1 MAIQK
6 IDADSVYKNSVE
18 RLSNRP
24 TAASRVGQGGMP
36 PEKLKAA
43 YDALAK
49 LAIEK
54 VNEVINAINAA
65 PSEESIAGL
74 IMTPIPTGEL
84 DGEYKTLYE
93 VLTDLIDGDLAG
105 YLKLNGLW
113 DDDLYGELE
122 AIQSAI
128 GEKTDAAN
136 AEGSLYARIA
146 AALVKISA
154 NADAIAAFDRRK
166 WGTDNLQDGAVT
178 RDKLA
183 DGSVGAEELAAGA
196 VGTDK
201 MLDGAVSSDKLAPG
215 AVVRESIA
223 NGAVNGDK
231 LAAGSVTGSKLDA
244 DLLARMDA
252 AFQDVSYNARNGVI
266 TLTAADGSTKTVD
279 LPLELLISDG
289 WYAAP
294 YSENSSYRAGE
305 YCTREGA
312 LYRCVRDTTGAFD
325 ASAWTLAAADAESE
339 DELVLE
345 LASGGVIEIPA
356 DAIAGDIIADTTL
369 SKAGQA
375 ADAAVV
381 GTKFTDVIS
390 RLEELEYIPI
400 KITAISN
407 NYGNV
412 EIGST
417 VSNPVFTWTL
427 NKQPSFQEFR
437 TYNSA
442 GAASDFAVV
451 MPTDSRSYKIEGD
464 ISSYLRFELTV
475 KDGKNTVTASSAINF
490 LNGVYYG
497 AAVPATYNSTFIL
510 GLTKK
515 LASSKTGTVN
525 VTAGDGQYIYYCYP
539 ARFGTASFV
548 VGGFTGGF
556 ELAGAV
562 SFTNASGYT
571 ENYYVYKSEQAGLG
585 ALKVEVS

>member
-1 MAIQK
+1 MAIKK
-6 IDADSVYKNSVE
+6 IDAEQIYSNSME
-18 RLSNRP
+18 RYANRP
-24 TAASRVGQGGMP
+24 GSASRYGRGGMTT
-36 PEKLKAA
+36 EKVKAA
-43 YDALAK
+43 YDALAL

-54 VNEVINAINAA
+54 VNEVIDAINAA
-65 PSEESIAGL
+65 ASAESIAGL

-113 DDDLYGELE
+113 DDDLYGEFE

-128 GEKTDAAN
+128 GEPSDTADAA
-136 AEGSLYARIA
+136 GSLYARIA
-146 AALVKISA
+146 HVAQLIKNNADAVLKIYDHVWSGKNIAEGAITGEKISA
-154 NADAIAAFDRRK
+154 
-166 WGTDNLQDGAVT
+166 GAVSA
-178 RDKLA
+178 DKLA
-183 DGSVGAEELAAGA
+183 TDSVTADKIAAGAVAREHIAVGAVNSERLAAGA
-196 VGTDK
+196 VG
-201 MLDGAVSSDKLAPG
+201 
-215 AVVRESIA
+215 E
-223 NGAVNGDK
+223 
-231 LAAGSVTGSKLDA
+231 SKLDA
-244 DLLARMDA
+244 AIVARINA
-252 AFQDVSYNARNGVI
+252 AFRDVSYDVKTGVLTFVTAGGNAH
-266 TLTAADGSTKTVD
+266 TVD

-294 YSENSSYRAGE
+294 YDEQSTYSPGE
-305 YCTREGA
+305 YCTSDNM
-312 LYRCVRDTTGAFD
+312 LLKCTQTTWGEFN
-325 ASAWTLAAADAESE
+325 ASAWVVAQEVAESDKE
-339 DELVLE
+339 IVLE

-417 VSNPVFTWTL
+417 VSDPVFTWTL
-427 NKQPSFQEFR
+427 NKDPLFQEFR

-442 GAASDFAVV
+442 GSASAFAVV
-451 MPTDSRSYKIEGD
+451 MPPDSRSHKIEGD

-475 KDGKNTVTASSAINF
+475 KDSKNTVTASSAINF

-497 AAVPATYNSTFIL
+497 AAAVPAAYDSAFIL

-539 ARFGTASFV
+539 TRFGAATFV

-556 ELAGAV
+556 ELVGTI

-571 ENYYVYKSEQAGLG
+571 ENYYVYKSEQVGLG

>member
-1 MAIQK
+1 MAIK
-6 IDADSVYKNSVE
+6 RIDAEQIYSNSME
-18 RLSNRP
+18 RYANRP
-24 TAASRVGQGGMP
+24 GSASRYGRGGMTT
-36 PEKLKAA
+36 EKVKAA
-43 YDALAK
+43 YDALAL

-54 VNEVINAINAA
+54 ANEVVDAINADA
-65 PSEESIAGL
+65 SEESIAGL

-93 VLTDLIDGDLAG
+93 VLTNLIDGDLAG

-122 AIQSAI
+122 TIQSAI
-128 GEKTDAAN
+128 GEPSDTADAA
-136 AEGSLYARIA
+136 GSLHARIA
-146 AALVKISA
+146 HVARLIKDNADAVLKIYDHVWSGKNIADGAITGEKISA
-154 NADAIAAFDRRK
+154 
-166 WGTDNLQDGAVT
+166 GAVSA
-178 RDKLA
+178 DKLA
-183 DGSVGAEELAAGA
+183 TDSVTADKIAPGAVAREHIAVGAVNSERLAAGA
-196 VGTDK
+196 VG
-201 MLDGAVSSDKLAPG
+201 
-215 AVVRESIA
+215 E
-223 NGAVNGDK
+223 
-231 LAAGSVTGSKLDA
+231 SKLDA
-244 DLLARMDA
+244 AIVARINA
-252 AFQDVSYNARNGVI
+252 AFRDVSYDVKTGV
-266 TLTAADGSTKTVD
+266 LTFVTAGGDAHTVD

-294 YSENSSYRAGE
+294 YDEQSTYSPGE
-305 YCTREGA
+305 YCTSDNM
-312 LYRCVRDTTGAFD
+312 LLKCTQTTWGEFN
-325 ASAWTLAAADAESE
+325 ASAWVVAQEVAESDKE
-339 DELVLE
+339 IVLE

-417 VSNPVFTWTL
+417 VSDPVFTWTL
-427 NKQPSFQEFR
+427 NKDPSFQEFR

-442 GAASDFAVV
+442 GTASAFAVV
-451 MPTDSRSYKIEGD
+451 MPPDSRSHKIEGD
-464 ISSYLRFELTV
+464 ISSYLRFELTA

-497 AAVPATYNSTFIL
+497 AAAVPAAYDSAFIL

-515 LASSKTGTVN
+515 LASGRTGAVN

-539 ARFGTASFV
+539 TRFGAATFV

-556 ELAGAV
+556 ELVGTI

>member
-65 PSEESIAGL
+65 PSAESIAGL

-146 AALVKISA
+146 HVAQLIKNNADAVLKIYDHVWSGKNIAEGAITGEKISA
-154 NADAIAAFDRRK
+154 
-166 WGTDNLQDGAVT
+166 GAVSA
-178 RDKLA
+178 DKLA
-183 DGSVGAEELAAGA
+183 TDSVTA
-196 VGTDK
+196 DK
-201 MLDGAVSSDKLAPG
+201 IAPG

-244 DLLARMDA
+244 DLLARMGA

-294 YSENSSYRAGE
+294 YSEDSSYRAGE

-339 DELVLE
+339 NELVLE

-375 ADAAVV
+375 ADAAVC
-381 GTKFTDVIS
+381 GAKFADVIA
-390 RLEELEYIPI
+390 RLSELEYVPI
-400 KITAISN
+400 AITAISS
-407 NYGNV
+407 NYSNV
-412 EIGST
+412 EIGRTLSD
-417 VSNPVFTWTL
+417 VKLNWTL
-427 NKQPSFQEFR
+427 NKTPSLQSFKA
-437 TYNSA
+437 YD
-442 GAASDFAVV
+442 ASGTLLGGMAIV
-451 MPTDSRSYKIEGD
+451 MPSDMREYSVSGTVDSYRKYVIEAG
-464 ISSYLRFELTV
+464 
-475 KDGKNTVTASSAINF
+475 DGKNTAEASTVINF

-497 AAVPATYNSTFIL
+497 AAVPATYNSAFIL

-515 LASSKTGTVN
+515 LASSKSGSVN
-525 VTAGDGQYIYYCYP
+525 VTAGAGQYIYYCYP

-556 ELAGAV
+556 ELAGTV

>member
-18 RLSNRP
+18 RLANRP

-54 VNEVINAINAA
+54 VNEVIEAINADA
-65 PSEESIAGL
+65 SAESIAGL

-113 DDDLYGELE
+113 DDDLQGELE

-146 AALVKISA
+146 HVAQLIKNNADAVLKIYDHVWSSKNIAEGAITGEKISA
-154 NADAIAAFDRRK
+154 
-166 WGTDNLQDGAVT
+166 GAVSA
-178 RDKLA
+178 DKLA
-183 DGSVGAEELAAGA
+183 TDSVTADKIAPGAVGSVHIAAGAVNGERLAAGA
-196 VGTDK
+196 V
-201 MLDGAVSSDKLAPG
+201 S
-215 AVVRESIA
+215 E
-223 NGAVNGDK
+223 
-231 LAAGSVTGSKLDA
+231 SKLDA
-244 DLLARMDA
+244 EVAARINA
-252 AFQDVSYNARNGVI
+252 AFRDVSYDVKTGV
-266 TLTAADGSTKTVD
+266 LTFVAAGGDAHTVD

-294 YSENSSYRAGE
+294 YDEQSTYSPGE
-305 YCTREGA
+305 YCTSDNM
-312 LYRCVRDTTGAFD
+312 LLKCTQTTWGEFN
-325 ASAWTLAAADAESE
+325 ASAWVVAQEVAESDKE
-339 DELVLE
+339 IVLE

-451 MPTDSRSYKIEGD
+451 MPTDLRSYKIEGD
-464 ISSYLRFELTV
+464 ISSYLKFELTV

-497 AAVPATYNSTFIL
+497 AAVPAAYDSAFIL

-515 LASSKTGTVN
+515 LASSKSGSVN
-525 VTAGDGQYIYYCYP
+525 VTAGAGQYIYYCYP

-556 ELAGAV
+556 ELVDTV
-562 SFTNASGYT
+562 SFKNASGYT

>member
-1 MAIQK
+1 MAIQR

-24 TAASRVGQGGMP
+24 TAASRVGQGGLTP
-36 PEKLKAA
+36 DKLKAA

-74 IMTPIPTGEL
+74 MMTPIPTGEL

-136 AEGSLYARIA
+136 AEGSLHARIA
-146 AALVKISA
+146 HVAQLIKNNADAVLKIYDHVWSGKNIAEGAITGEKISA
-154 NADAIAAFDRRK
+154 
-166 WGTDNLQDGAVT
+166 GAVSE
-178 RDKLA
+178 DKLA
-183 DGSVGAEELAAGA
+183 TDSVTADKIAPGAVAREHIAVGAVNSERLAAGA
-196 VGTDK
+196 V
-201 MLDGAVSSDKLAPG
+201 S
-215 AVVRESIA
+215 E
-223 NGAVNGDK
+223 
-231 LAAGSVTGSKLDA
+231 SKLNA
-244 DLLARMDA
+244 EVAARINA
-252 AFQDVSYNARNGVI
+252 AFRDVSYDVKTGVLTFVTAGGNAH
-266 TLTAADGSTKTVD
+266 TVD

-294 YSENSSYRAGE
+294 YDEQSTYSPGE
-305 YCTREGA
+305 YCTSDNM
-312 LYRCVRDTTGAFD
+312 LLKCTQTTWGEFN
-325 ASAWTLAAADAESE
+325 ASAWVVAQEVAESDKE
-339 DELVLE
+339 IVLE

-381 GTKFTDVIS
+381 GTKFTNVIS
-390 RLEELEYIPI
+390 RLEELEYVPI
-400 KITAISN
+400 KITAISS
-407 NYGNV
+407 NYSNV
-412 EIGST
+412 EIGRTLSD
-417 VSNPVFTWTL
+417 VKLNWTL
-427 NKQPSFQEFR
+427 NKTPSLQSFKA
-437 TYNSA
+437 YD
-442 GAASDFAVV
+442 ASGTLLGGMAIV
-451 MPTDSRSYKIEGD
+451 MPSDIREYSVSGTVDSYRKYVIEAG
-464 ISSYLRFELTV
+464 
-475 KDGKNTVTASSAINF
+475 DGKNTAEASTVINF

-497 AAVPATYNSTFIL
+497 AAAVPATYNSTFIL

-539 ARFGTASFV
+539 TRFGAATFV

-556 ELAGAV
+556 ELAGTV
-562 SFTNASGYT
+562 SFKNASGYT